1 MDTKARIIE
10 EALLQFNEK
19 GLNRVGVRDIARA
32 LDISP
37 GNMSYHFPKKEELVL
52 QILLGFSADN
62 QRMFA
67 NYHANKQGI
76 EAFLELIE
84 GIFRNQ
90 FKYRGLLVDLVEINR
105 LLSAATDFDY
115 SEFQKRRLSEFRTIL
130 VGLREVEDLKL
141 DDEQLEQVVSHISLF
156 GRFWIAEAFLDS
168 STKEEE
174 ILIHRYVK
182 LLASHLNLFATIHG
196 KIAIGRFLEN
206 G

>member
-10 EALLQFNEK
+10 DALFQFNEK

-67 NYHANKQGI
+67 NYHANKLGI

-174 ILIHRYVK
+174 ILIHPYVK